1 MIKESFPILN
11 KKYFL
16 IQKLGE
22 GATSCVFLGAP
33 VDKQDQQVAIKVI
46 TYPKLK
52 ADAFEQEINILSKIH
67 HENVIG
73 LIDYGVGAIEKNQQ
87 ISDNKQY
94 LVLEYA
100 SRGILFNFIRD
111 TNKPFGEDF
120 GRYLFFEM
128 LKGVQAIHCSGFA
141 HRDLKI
147 ENIMIDGNYNVKIG
161 DFGSAS
167 ALDRKHG
174 TGKLTSQ
181 VGTLKYCAPEI
192 LRKRPYVGT
201 QVDIFSLGICLFIIV
216 FGKYPFGAA
225 TKYDPGYKLIMQK
238 QFKQYWDND
247 QRSQQFKASEEF
259 KDLFNQL
266 VFYDSSFR
274 PSIAKIIEHP
284 FMKKTM
290 PSKEQFYKELC
301 EREQII
307 YQKQQIF
314 LLRDKQIQQLSV
326 AQSSQV
332 FRELREDEKTFTS
345 QSIVPKYKKQTV
357 VNHSYSI
364 RIKGV
369 VPYIF
374 MNSFAKALE
383 QSSKFEKEIIYDLKK
398 LKIAVK
404 TQGFDKCEEE
414 PEQEEDDDS
423 EDDFDLINNELKVSI
438 TMKYDE
444 DNDWYIIELKKKQG
458 TYEDYYKLYKESENI
473 VKGFADKFTA

>member
-161 DFGSAS
+161 DFGFAS
-167 ALDRKHG
+167 ALDGKNG

-225 TKYDPGYKLIMQK
+225 TKYGQK
-238 QFKQYWDND
+238 SN
-247 QRSQQFKASEEF
+247 
-259 KDLFNQL
+259 
-266 VFYDSSFR
+266 R
-274 PSIAKIIEHP
+274 PKP
-284 FMKKTM
+284 V
-290 PSKEQFYKELC
+290 L
-301 EREQII
+301 
-307 YQKQQIF
+307 
-314 LLRDKQIQQLSV
+314 
-326 AQSSQV
+326 
-332 FRELREDEKTFTS
+332 
-345 QSIVPKYKKQTV
+345 
-357 VNHSYSI
+357 
-364 RIKGV
+364 
-369 VPYIF
+369 
-374 MNSFAKALE
+374 
-383 QSSKFEKEIIYDLKK
+383 
-398 LKIAVK
+398 
-404 TQGFDKCEEE
+404 
-414 PEQEEDDDS
+414 
-423 EDDFDLINNELKVSI
+423 
-438 TMKYDE
+438 
-444 DNDWYIIELKKKQG
+444 
-458 TYEDYYKLYKESENI
+458 
-473 VKGFADKFTA
+473 